1 MLAAMGVVCVS
12 GTADEGAAAI
22 VSASLLRT
30 LTATEGFAD
39 IAPVSAESDCDT
51 LLLAGIGVVC
61 RVSGRVGAEAESW
74 GRGMLESACLSEG
87 TRASIAGVGITFKPS
102 CLVGDAD
109 SWGRGLLGSACLSE
123 GTRASETKAEDAV
136 CCPELVPG

>member
-74 GRGMLESACLSEG
+74 GRGMLESASLSEG
-87 TRASIAGVGITFKPS
+87 TRASIAGAGIIFKSSWCVGEAEGWGEGNVGV
-102 CLVGDAD
+102 CL
-109 SWGRGLLGSACLSE
+109 L
-123 GTRASETKAEDAV
+123 K
-136 CCPELVPG
+136 